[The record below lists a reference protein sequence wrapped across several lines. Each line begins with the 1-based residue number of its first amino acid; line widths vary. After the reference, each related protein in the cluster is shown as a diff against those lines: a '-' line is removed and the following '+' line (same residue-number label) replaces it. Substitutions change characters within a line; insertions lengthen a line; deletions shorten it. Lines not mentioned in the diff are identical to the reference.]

1 MDKALHILYRRA
13 AVCGQHLPREG
24 REQWDEWLAERARG
38 TE

>member
-1 MDKALHILYRRA
+1 MDKALHVLYRRA
-13 AVCGQHLPREG
+13 AVCGQHLPGEG